1 MLYSQRG
8 GRFIDNFRI
17 HPRNDIKAVANFP
30 FTRISADHRTE
41 AEYIFYILVFLRW
54 IHDG

>member
-8 GRFIDNFRI
+8 RRFIDNFRI
-17 HPRNDIKAVANFP
+17 HPRNDIRTVANFP

>member
-8 GRFIDNFRI
+8 RRFIDNFRI
-17 HPRNDIKAVANFP
+17 PPRNDRDIKTVANFP

-41 AEYIFYILVFLRW
+41 AEYIFYILVFLR
-54 IHDG
+54 